1 MVIPYGALTS
11 RMDDME
17 GIFSFFSQEL
27 TLIDVELVQKEY
39 PDLKGRIHFPLNF
52 DGTNATQGREYK
64 TYDRTGLAQ
73 FGLNFPRVGINATAR
88 YASVKSIT
96 DSFEYNFQEIRNAQ
110 AAGLGLDS
118 ALALVAHRAIAEL
131 EDQCIYMGDAD
142 NNIPGAFTHPNFPIQ
157 LAPYA
162 IGPGST
168 SMQIIDT
175 FNQLFNQFPIST
187 RGKRKA
193 NACLMSTRALTYLA
207 TKPYNEANSSNIML
221 LDMIKQAHPQV
232 EFDDCMWA
240 NGAGDSGEDVIFA
253 YERASQNM
261 HVWIPSDFETLETV
275 GPTPEYSWVTGCHER
290 FGGLQVRFA
299 FGSIMYEKAL

>member
-1 MVIPYGALTS
+1 MVVSYGALTP

-17 GIFSFFSQEL
+17 GVFNFFAQQL
-27 TLIDVELVQKEY
+27 TLIDQGLVMIEY

-52 DGTNATQGREYK
+52 DGNNATQGREYK

-73 FGLNFPRVGINATAR
+73 FGLGFPRVGINATAR

-118 ALALVAHRAIAEL
+118 ALAEVAHRAIAEL
-131 EDQCIYMGDAD
+131 EDYAIYMGDPD
-142 NNIPGAFTHPNFPIQ
+142 TNTPGAFTHPNFPIQ

-162 IGPGST
+162 ISDAST
-168 SMQIIDT
+168 ATQIFGV
-175 FNQLFNQFPIST
+175 FNQLFNQFPIAT

-193 NACLMSTRALTYLA
+193 NACIMSTRSLTYLA
-207 TKPYNEANSSNIML
+207 TKPWNETNSSNISL

-232 EFDDCMWA
+232 EFDDCNWSP
-240 NGAGDSGEDVIFA
+240 GAGDQGEDVIFA
-253 YERASQNM
+253 YERAPRNM
-261 HVWIPSDFETLETV
+261 HVWIPQDFETLETV

-299 FGSIMYEKAL
+299 FGAVMYEKP